1 MTDTIRTERDGVL
14 ATLTI
19 DRPHRL
25 NALDYATIDALLVA
39 LDAIERDDAIRAV
52 ILTGAGTRAF
62 SAGADIHEFAGSIA
76 AGPAV
81 AVREFPRR
89 GQRLTARIESFPKPV
104 IVAVNGLAYG
114 GGCEVTEAAPLAIA
128 CDEATFCKAE
138 IKLGLPPTFGGT
150 QRLPRL
156 IGRKRAMEA
165 ILTAAPFGAQRALEL
180 GLINRVVPRA
190 ALLDEA
196 RSLGHAI
203 AAFAPR
209 AVSACLAAVTRGL
222 NVTIDEG
229 LAIEAAEFASLVG
242 SADLAEGV
250 AAFREG
256 RAPRFV
262 GR

>member
-1 MTDTIRTERDGVL
+1 MTIRMDQDGVL

-19 DRPHRL
+19 DRPDRL
-25 NALDYATIDALLVA
+25 NALDYATIDALLAA

-52 ILTGAGTRAF
+52 ILTGAGTKAF

-76 AGPAV
+76 AGTAV
-81 AVREFPRR
+81 ALREFPRR
-89 GQRLTARIESFPKPV
+89 GQRLTSRIEAFPKPV

-128 CDEATFCKAE
+128 CEEATFSKAE

-165 ILTAAPFGAQRALEL
+165 ILTAAPFDARRALEM
-180 GLINRVVPRA
+180 GLVNRVVPRA

-196 RSLGHAI
+196 RGLGQAI
-203 AAFAPR
+203 AQFAPR
-209 AVSACLAAVTRGL
+209 AVTACLAAVTRGL
-222 NVTIDEG
+222 NVAIDEG
-229 LAIEAAEFASLVG
+229 LAIEAAEFAALVG
-242 SADLAEGV
+242 SADLSEGV
-250 AAFREG
+250 AAFRER
-256 RAPRFV
+256 RAPRYV

>member
-1 MTDTIRTERDGVL
+1 MLLAMTDTIRTERDGVL

-81 AVREFPRR
+81 AVREFSRR

-165 ILTAAPFGAQRALEL
+165 ILTAVPFGAQRGAARRSAFARARHRRLCAPRRV
-180 GLINRVVPRA
+180 GLSGGGDARAQRHDRRRARDRSGRVCVAGRQRRSRRRHRPISRRSSA
-190 ALLDEA
+190 AL
-196 RSLGHAI
+196 R
-203 AAFAPR
+203 
-209 AVSACLAAVTRGL
+209 RGL
-222 NVTIDEG
+222 AG
-229 LAIEAAEFASLVG
+229 C
-242 SADLAEGV
+242 
-250 AAFREG
+250 
-256 RAPRFV
+256 
-262 GR
+262 

>member
-1 MTDTIRTERDGVL
+1 MTIRTDQDGAL
-14 ATLTI
+14 ARLTI

-25 NALDYATIDALLVA
+25 NALNYATIDALLAA
-39 LDAIERDDAIRAV
+39 LDAIERDDTVRAIV
-52 ILTGAGTRAF
+52 LTGAGTQAF

-76 AGPAV
+76 AGPSV

-89 GQRLTARIESFPKPV
+89 GQRLTSRIEAFPKPV

-114 GGCEVTEAAPLAIA
+114 GGCEITEAAPLAIA
-128 CDEATFCKAE
+128 CEEATFSKAE

-165 ILTAAPFGAQRALEL
+165 ILTAAPFSAQRAMEM

-190 ALLDEA
+190 RLLDEA
-196 RSLGHAI
+196 NSLGLAI

-222 NVTIDEG
+222 NVSIDEG
-229 LAIEAAEFASLVG
+229 LAIEAAEFAALVG
-242 SADLAEGV
+242 SHDLAEGV
-250 AAFREG
+250 AAFRER
-256 RAPRFV
+256 RAPRFTGV
-262 GR
+262 